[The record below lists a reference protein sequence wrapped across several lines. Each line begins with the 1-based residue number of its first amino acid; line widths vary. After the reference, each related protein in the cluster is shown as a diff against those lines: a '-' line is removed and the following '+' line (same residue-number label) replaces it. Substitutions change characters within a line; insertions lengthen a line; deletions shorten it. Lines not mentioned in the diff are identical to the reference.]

1 MFIGA
6 TPCVGV
12 SPPAADSATAKGLAL
27 VAEPLAAEK
36 AGAIALIG
44 ETRREFLRAALPH
57 HAPALVRNAFALAKA
72 IHEQR

>member
-1 MFIGA
+1 
-6 TPCVGV
+6 
-12 SPPAADSATAKGLAL
+12 LAL